1 MAGQP
6 DRLSAAARELLTKVK
21 EEGSAHIL
29 LNELMDHESSEFE
42 VVSSGGYQLAGGSM
56 NDSVKRRSQ
65 RPILKVGTKVLS
77 KIELPKGITSMEHWG
92 KTLITAGKLSKR
104 E

>member
-42 VVSSGGYQLAGGSM
+42 VVSSGGYQHAGGSM
-56 NDSVKRRSQ
+56 NDSVKRRFTDGPSDAHAHSQ
-65 RPILKVGTKVLS
+65 RPMLKVGTKDLS
-77 KIELPKGITSMEHWG
+77 KIELPK
-92 KTLITAGKLSKR
+92 KTPP
-104 E
+104 